1 MSSSREAAFGTIDFP
16 RIGRQ
21 GEADAAAEERGYAQG
36 LAAARRRTEAEREEL
51 LTAIAAQA
59 AEREARRDAEHR
71 AAIEALV
78 LARTALEAAALPV
91 LAAAER
97 QLAEGALALA
107 ETVLGTELAADPD
120 GAARAALARAL
131 DHDDAALVTRVRM
144 HPAALARVAAAAP
157 EHLELVADASLGEA
171 DAIAELPDGLVDA
184 RIAAALDRA
193 RRAIR
198 ESR

>member
-78 LARTALEAAALPV
+78 RARTALEAAALPV

-97 QLAEGALALA
+97 QFAEGALALA
-107 ETVLGTELAADPD
+107 ETLLGAELAADPD
-120 GAARAALARAL
+120 GAARAALDRAL
-131 DHDDAALVTRVRM
+131 DHDDTALVTRVRM

-157 EHLELVADASLGEA
+157 EHVELVADAALGEA
-171 DAIAELPDGLVDA
+171 DAVAELPDGLVDA
-184 RIAAALDRA
+184 RISAALDRA